1 MGSFGLGHERFN
13 LSSTIIQEQLTPLY
27 SGARMPRINESDF
40 MGLKIPLPSPQ
51 KQQEIVDYISEVR
64 RKIATLQLQIH
75 KADKNQPSSR
85 TYAFNAYKQIL
96 LECCFTNFA
105 FIRQ

>member
-1 MGSFGLGHERFN
+1 MISDDTEAYQIMQKPPLTN
-13 LSSTIIQEQLTPLY
+13 LVSPLY

-64 RKIATLQLQIH
+64 RKIATLQLQIPLH
-75 KADKNQPSSR
+75 SQRAKKEFEEAVFGETQEIKN
-85 TYAFNAYKQIL
+85 
-96 LECCFTNFA
+96 
-105 FIRQ
+105 